1 MSSEQSLTHR
11 IGSQLLPY
19 VEQPMRYVGNEQGI
33 IRKDLSRVTL
43 RGVLCFP
50 DLYDIGMSH
59 HGSQILYHLVNRNES
74 WALSRCYHPWSDAE
88 RIMREQGI
96 PLYDLEYVQP
106 VAGADWLGFTIQY
119 ELQYT
124 NVLNMLDLAG
134 MPVRAAE
141 RTESHPLVIAGG
153 PCMGNPEPLADH
165 VDAAAIGDGEAT
177 IESICGVLRE
187 CRDGGRGRAECLERL
202 SGIRGVYVPSM
213 MPARRSGLF
222 VVPGSESG
230 STVRAARV
238 NSLKPEYYPDKP
250 LVPLIDVVHHRL
262 AVEVMRGCTRGCR
275 FCSAGTYYRP
285 LRERPPADLTRQI
298 ESSLAATGWDEIG
311 LLSLS
316 TADYSGLAELLRS
329 GRRLKK
335 DEHVGISIPS
345 TRVDALDEEELE
357 LVRDVSGGSSF
368 TIAPE
373 AGSSR
378 LRSVINKDFT
388 DRNILETVRRL
399 LRRNVRT
406 LKLYFMIGLPT
417 ETDED
422 IDALVA
428 LVERIAGS
436 ARGRSKGIRV
446 NVAVSPYSPK
456 PHTPF
461 QWEPMVSPEILTRR
475 SRTIKS
481 RLARCANVRVSWRDP
496 RITLLETLLARGDRR
511 VAKVLECAWRM
522 GARMDGWDE
531 FFDLSRWE
539 RAAGECGGDVARYT
553 GEIPL
558 EQQLPWR
565 CIDVGVSR
573 EFLVSER
580 EKAMRGETTP
590 DCRDGPCALCGACE
604 PGERRRRRIPPG
616 PAQKAIAPARSADH
630 GRAPVRTSGVH
641 CRFTYCKGAAL
652 RFLGHRDMVR
662 VIERAF
668 ITAGIRP
675 LYTQGFHK
683 RPRLAFGPPL
693 PLGAMG
699 ERELFDV
706 VLRERAGDRWKRV
719 NEKLPEGLRLLE
731 ARCTAGKPKAV
742 SATMRAA
749 RWRLEPL
756 EPLGQNRLKRAVN
769 AVLAREE
776 ITVERKKKSGST
788 FRDIRSGIGELH
800 ATFHDGRA
808 CIEARL
814 AASQRFTVRPADL
827 LAALFPDR
835 APEMFLISRVE
846 CLSERHSLEDF
857 N

>member
-1 MSSEQSLTHR
+1 MPPEQPLSHL
-11 IGSQLLPY
+11 IGSRLLPY

-59 HGSQILYHLVNRNES
+59 HGSQILYHLVNRNDS
-74 WALSRCYHPWSDAE
+74 WALSRCYHPWYDAE
-88 RIMREQGI
+88 RIMRDRRI
-96 PLYDLEYVQP
+96 PLFDLEYTLP
-106 VAGADWLGFTIQY
+106 LSETDWLGFTIQY

-134 MPVRAAE
+134 IPLRGEE
-141 RTESHPLVIAGG
+141 RTDADPIVIAGG
-153 PCMGNPEPLADH
+153 PCMGNSEPLADH
-165 VDAAAIGDGEAT
+165 VDAVAVGDGEAT
-177 IESICGVLRE
+177 IEPICEVLQGWAGVR
-187 CRDGGRGRAECLERL
+187 RDRGSCLERL

-213 MPARRSGLF
+213 TPARRSGLF
-222 VVPGSESG
+222 VVPGPESE

-238 NSLKPEYYPDKP
+238 DSLKAEYYPDKP
-250 LVPLIDVVHHRL
+250 LVPLINVVHHRL

-285 LRERPPADLTRQI
+285 VRERPPADLTRQI

-316 TADYSGLAELLRS
+316 TADYSGLPELLRS
-329 GRRLKK
+329 GRQLKN
-335 DEHVGISIPS
+335 DAHVGISLPS

-357 LVRDVSGGSSF
+357 LVRDVSGGASF

-373 AGSSR
+373 AGSPR
-378 LRSVINKDFT
+378 LRGVINKDFT
-388 DRNILETVRRL
+388 DRQILDTVQRL

-406 LKLYFMIGLPT
+406 LKLYFMIGLPS

-436 ARGRSKGIRV
+436 ARGRSRGIKV
-446 NVAVSPYSPK
+446 NVAISPFSPR

-461 QWEPMVSPEILTRR
+461 QWEPMGSVETLTRR
-475 SRTIKS
+475 SREIKS
-481 RLARCANVRVSWRDP
+481 RLARSRNVRVSWRDP

-511 VAKVLECAWRM
+511 VGEVLQGAWRM

-539 RAAGECGGDVARYT
+539 RAAGECGVDLSRYI

-565 CIDVGVSR
+565 RIDVGVSR
-573 EFLVSER
+573 RFLVAER
-580 EKAMRGETTP
+580 DKARRAETTP

-604 PGERRRRRIPPG
+604 PGKKRRHRAPRRTPREP
-616 PAQKAIAPARSADH
+616 IAPASSADH
-630 GRAPVRTSGVH
+630 GRGPVRTSEVH
-641 CRFTYCKGAAL
+641 CRFTYRKGEAL

-675 LYTQGFHK
+675 VYTQGFHK

-699 ERELFDV
+699 ERELFDI

-719 NEKLPEGLRLLE
+719 NEKLPEGLQLLDI
-731 ARCTAGKPKAV
+731 RCMSGKPKAV

-756 EPLGQNRLKRAVN
+756 GPLDENRLKRAVST
-769 AVLAREE
+769 VLARRE
-776 ITVERKKKSGST
+776 IRVERKKKSGST
-788 FRDIRSGIGELH
+788 YRDIRNGIGELH
-800 ATFHDGRA
+800 VTFHDGRA

-835 APEMFLISRVE
+835 APETFLIARVE
-846 CLSERHSLEDF
+846 CLSEEDLH
-857 N
+857 